1 MSEATT
7 NVKNILNYD
16 LKPTQVYEAMSV
28 ADIIRDS
35 LMIWGSPGIGK
46 SAIALQYA
54 NENYP
59 LLKNNIGKLQYLLQ
73 RAEDPDDILVTMQDY
88 VEFKES
94 LLDQDTNFIDFR
106 LSQIEP
112 SDLRGIP
119 IPVKLFYDANYKQIL
134 ESEIGEHPGYIEET
148 GVVWAAPGILK
159 LPKDWKGVILFDEIN
174 SAMPIVQAASYQLIL
189 DRRVG
194 ELVLPEN
201 ALILAAGNRETDG
214 GVTFGLA
221 TPLRD
226 RMTHVE
232 MVPDYN
238 DWIDNYAIPNMLNP
252 GTIAF
257 IKQTGS
263 RLFNTLSPK
272 DPSHAG
278 GSSPRSWTRVS
289 DIENARKKKG
299 TSSAVYKA
307 LIAGRVGSTAGIE
320 YTTYIENMADVPDVM
335 DILNGIVVDF
345 GEHKQE
351 VSKNYFITISLTQ
364 KIIEFGRARTEHKTV
379 SNEDWCKYCTN
390 FIEFIDSQFA
400 KEQSELI
407 VHAIRTITD
416 AEINIT
422 YNDVPA
428 FKDFVRK
435 YGPLLRKARSMK

>member
-1 MSEATT
+1 MSNSTKDI
-7 NVKNILNYD
+7 NNNLNYD
-16 LKPTQVYEAMSV
+16 LKPQQVVEAMSI
-28 ADIIRDS
+28 ADAVRDS

-54 NENYP
+54 NDNYP
-59 LLKNNIGKLQYLLQ
+59 LRKDNVEKLKNLLE
-73 RAEDPDDILVTMQDY
+73 RAQDPEDEFVTMKDY
-88 VEFKES
+88 HDFENS
-94 LLDQDTNFIDFR
+94 LLDQETNFIDFR

-119 IPVKLFYDANYKQIL
+119 IPVKFYYDENYNQIL
-134 ESEIGEHPGYIEET
+134 EHQLADHPGYTEET
-148 GVVWAAPGILK
+148 GVVWASPSILK

-194 ELVLPEN
+194 ELVLPER

-214 GVTFGLA
+214 GVTFSLA

-232 MVPDYN
+232 MVPDCD
-238 DWIDNYAIPNMLNP
+238 DWINNYAIPNMVNP

-263 RLFNTLSPK
+263 RFFNTLNPK
-272 DPSHAG
+272 DASHAG

-289 DIENARKKKG
+289 DIENYRNKHG
-299 TSSAVYKA
+299 MSSDVYKA
-307 LIAGRVGSTAGIE
+307 LVAGRVGSTAGIE
-320 YTTYIENMADVPDVM
+320 YTTYIEHMADLPDVN
-335 DILNGIVVDF
+335 DILSGEVTDF

-364 KIIEFGRARTEHKTV
+364 KIIEYHRALENKKL
-379 SNEDWCKYCTN
+379 NPENWCTYCTN
-390 FIEFIDSQFA
+390 FITFID
-400 KEQSELI
+400 KEFSKDQQELI
-407 VHAIRTITD
+407 VHSIRTITE
-416 AEINIT
+416 AGVNIT
-422 YNDVPA
+422 YRDVPA
-428 FKDFVRK
+428 FKDMVKK
-435 YGPLLRKARSMK
+435 YGPLIRKARSMK